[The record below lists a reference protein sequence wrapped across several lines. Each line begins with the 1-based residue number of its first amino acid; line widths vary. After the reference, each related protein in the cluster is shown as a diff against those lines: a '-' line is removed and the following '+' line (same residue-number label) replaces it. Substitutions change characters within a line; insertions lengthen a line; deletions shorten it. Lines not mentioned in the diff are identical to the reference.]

1 MRCNF
6 QSAKDELA
14 PSTSGFHT
22 LCPTRWTVHAAS
34 LQSILDNY
42 EVYFWE
48 EIKDDITDSG
58 IKARVIGVEATMSNF
73 NFLFGLLLGELG
85 DNDFVASSLETQ
97 LELLSA
103 MFSPC
108 LKNRPLAQ
116 SELISLTFH
125 QPHA

>member
-1 MRCNF
+1 M
-6 QSAKDELA
+6 
-14 PSTSGFHT
+14 
-22 LCPTRWTVHAAS
+22 HAAS

-97 LELLSA
+97 LELLPA
-103 MFSPC
+103 MFSSLPEKPTLSTIRAYITDLSPATC
-108 LKNRPLAQ
+108 IGI
-116 SELISLTFH
+116 SEG
-125 QPHA
+125 QA